1 MLKKL
6 NWFCLTGLITL
17 VLLMWKWIVELSLLN
32 WIGALTL
39 SLLYRWLLKLPPRKL
54 GSWFLD
60 CISINLPNGL
70 AWNTVV
76 ISGLLHLIATWNCKI
91 NFKMDIYD
99 GWFFTC
105 CLTCWLSWTLVS
117 LLKWLFYRYYL
128 GWYSSELAW
137 LVPLLYS
144 CGRSA
149 WYTDRLHYFSVTF
162 SRCYEDLYSLCQQFL
177 STHS

>member
-1 MLKKL
+1 MTGSGLIILMLKKL

-91 NFKMDIYD
+91 NFKN
-99 GWFFTC
+99 G
-105 CLTCWLSWTLVS
+105 
-117 LLKWLFYRYYL
+117 YL
-128 GWYSSELAW
+128 GR
-137 LVPLLYS
+137 LVLHLLPYLLPLLNP
-144 CGRSA
+144 G
-149 WYTDRLHYFSVTF
+149 LIVEMTF
-162 SRCYEDLYSLCQQFL
+162 LLVLPWMIFIWTGLTGSTSLFL
-177 STHS
+177 WEVCLVYW